1 MSNYKSNF
9 SGQEVDEK
17 IGLIPT
23 LKTKL
28 SEIVTLLEKGLD
40 SKYISDGAITTQKLR
55 LRAVTNDKIAPSAV
69 GTQQIATKAV
79 NTLRIADDAV
89 TTVKIE
95 NGAVTSD
102 KIRDGAV
109 TLEKLSEDALNYIDE
124 NKSDINLENGTGANS
139 IQQPPEPEAELWTP
153 VNERA
158 TEFLQSKNYTTED
171 GVAVKIDDK
180 TGKYKVG
187 AFGKNSAML
196 GAKSQT
202 VGGKTFTAGSK
213 CIAFENN
220 AVALGNATL
229 AGGKHST
236 STGNETVALGNAA
249 FSKGGNT
256 IARGDHSEAGGFET
270 EANGMG
276 ADANGK
282 KTKANG
288 DYSESSGIL
297 GEANGLA
304 AHKEGGN
311 NISEGDYSHTEG
323 SETIA
328 GNVNTHSE
336 GHMCFSFGEQSHS
349 EGNRT
354 IAGIRGF
361 NITMCSDDAHSTYL
375 TLDSVDGI
383 EVGDV
388 VSVIDKDK
396 VYVDVGTITRI
407 SDNVICL
414 SGWYQ
419 FYGNFELNSDHS
431 YVKDKFVNTLFIRKK
446 PSLGT
451 KVVGH
456 HNHSAGYGT
465 IAAADCQNVRGKFN
479 KIDVDAEY
487 LDMVGNGTDNDHR
500 SNAYTLDKN
509 GNAYYAGDMEVSAA
523 VIRSSTPGSNKK
535 FKLTIDD
542 SGTISVSE
550 V

>member
-1 MSNYKSNF
+1 MSK
-9 SGQEVDEK
+9 K
-17 IGLIPT
+17 ILIGN
-23 LKTKL
+23 
-28 SEIVTLLEKGLD
+28 VKGP
-40 SKYISDGAITTQKLR
+40 KG
-55 LRAVTNDKIAPSAV
+55 
-69 GTQQIATKAV
+69 
-79 NTLRIADDAV
+79 DDAPE
-89 TTVKIE
+89 TEINIE
-95 NGAVTSD
+95 NG
-102 KIRDGAV
+102 K
-109 TLEKLSEDALNYIDE
+109 
-124 NKSDINLENGTGANS
+124 GTNS
-139 IQQPPEPEAELWTP
+139 VQQIPETESWSP

-171 GVAVKIDDK
+171 GAVVQRDAN
-180 TGKYKVG
+180 GNYKVG
-187 AFGKNSAML
+187 AFGKNSTMF

-202 VGGKTFTAGSK
+202 VGGKTFVAGSK

-256 IARGDHSEAGGFET
+256 IARGDHSESGGFET

-288 DYSESSGIL
+288 DYSEASGIL

-328 GNVNTHSE
+328 GNVNTHAG
-336 GHMCFSFGEQSHS
+336 GHMCFSFGEQSYS
-349 EGNRT
+349 EGNKT

-361 NITMCSDDAHSTYL
+361 NITMCLDDANSTFL
-375 TLDSVDGI
+375 TLDSTEGI

-388 VSVIDKDK
+388 ISIIDENR
-396 VYVDVGTITRI
+396 VHIDVGTII
-407 SDNVICL
+407 SISNKTVYLD
-414 SGWYQ
+414 GWYS
-419 FYGNFELNSDHS
+419 FYGHFATDTDG

-456 HNHSAGYGT
+456 HNHTEGSGT
-465 IAAADCQNVRGKFN
+465 VASGDFQHVQGSFN
-479 KIDVDAEY
+479 KIDKDGKY
-487 LDMVGNGTDNDHR
+487 LDIVGNGTSNENR
-500 SNAYTLDKN
+500 SNAYTLDKEGN
-509 GNAYYAGDMEVSAA
+509 GWFAGAIECTG
-523 VIRSSTPGSNKK
+523 VILKSPSGKRFRITV
-535 FKLTIDD
+535 DD
-542 SGTISVSE
+542 SGALKTAQI
-550 V
+550 